1 MKDFKAKTIT
11 GISWSLS
18 NQLVTQIVNLVFGVV
33 LARLL
38 SPEDFG
44 LLGMVMAFAAFANI
58 FLDIGLGSAIIQ
70 RKQVDQEQ
78 LSTIFWINVV
88 SGLLLAI
95 VLFIGSGPLAGFY
108 QNSEIIILA
117 QVLSLNF
124 IITSFGIIQNTLLRK
139 ALNFKALFQVSLT
152 SLTLSSVVAIVL
164 ALKGFGVWSLVALSL
179 LGNISKVLGYWILS
193 SWRPHLKFN
202 WHNVKDMVGF
212 GLKLLG
218 NSSLNYW
225 ARNMDNLLI
234 GKFLGMGQL
243 GLYSK
248 AYSLMMLPLT
258 RITRAIGS
266 VLFPSLALIQE
277 DLHRVKRVYV
287 KIIQSIAWI
296 TFPMMLGA
304 FVIADPLIDTLLG
317 EKWLGMIPVFQ
328 IFTFTGLAQSIF
340 ATTGQIFVSQ
350 NRPDIPLKFG
360 LVTKPILFAAIYI
373 TAKYG
378 IVEVALAVTGWSL
391 ATGILQLWLAGRLI
405 YLRIGEILKSVL
417 PYLASSLV
425 MISLLIILSKFLE
438 GQLAKAYLLIIQIIT
453 GVIIYFLISIIFRL
467 KAYSEIK
474 QIVFDRFI
482 QRSV

>member
-1 MKDFKAKTIT
+1 M
-11 GISWSLS
+11 
-18 NQLVTQIVNLVFGVV
+18 VTQIVNLVFGVV

-70 RKQVDQEQ
+70 RKQVDQVQ
-78 LSTIFWINVV
+78 LSTIFWINLIT
-88 SGLLLAI
+88 GLVLAI
-95 VLFIGSGPLAGFY
+95 ALFIGSTPLAGFY
-108 QNSEIIILA
+108 QNSDIVILA

-139 ALNFKALFQVSLT
+139 ALNFKALFQVSIT
-152 SLTLSSVVAIVL
+152 SLTLSSVLAIVL
-164 ALKGFGVWSLVALSL
+164 ALKGFGVWSLVVLSL
-179 LGNISKVLGYWILS
+179 VGNMIKVLGYWILS
-193 SWRPHLKFN
+193 SWRPLRQFK
-202 WHNVKDMVGF
+202 WHTVKDMVDF

-234 GKFLGMGQL
+234 GKFLGTGQL

-258 RITRAIGS
+258 RITRVIGS

-277 DLHRVKRVYV
+277 DLERVKRVYV
-287 KIIQSIAWI
+287 KILQSIAWI

-304 FVIADPLIDTLLG
+304 FVIADPLIYTLLG
-317 EKWLGMIPVFQ
+317 KKWLGMIPVFQ

-360 LVTKPILFAAIYI
+360 FFTKPILFVAIYI

-391 ATGILQLWLAGRLI
+391 ATGIFQLWLAGRLI
-405 YLRIGEILKSVL
+405 NLRIGAILKSVL
-417 PYLASSLV
+417 PYLGSSLM
-425 MISLLIILSKFLE
+425 MISLLFILKSLLE
-438 GQLAKAYLLIIQIIT
+438 SQLAKVYLLIIQIIA
-453 GVIIYFLISIIFRL
+453 GVIIYFLISEIFKL
-467 KAYSEIK
+467 KAYGEIK
-474 QIVFDRFI
+474 QIIFERFI
-482 QRSV
+482 KRSTS